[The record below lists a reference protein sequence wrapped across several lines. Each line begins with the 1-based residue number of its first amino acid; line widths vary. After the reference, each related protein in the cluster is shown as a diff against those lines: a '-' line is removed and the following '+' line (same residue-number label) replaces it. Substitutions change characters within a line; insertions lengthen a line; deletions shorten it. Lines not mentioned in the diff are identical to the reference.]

1 MGFFPSQRG
10 RHRHI
15 QSLAL
20 SHGGTAL
27 VLIQLQTQHG
37 EQEAG
42 ENSTTEEESFCSER
56 AFKHEIEIPDS
67 VGSQGERAERIQLR
81 TNQAGGGGK
90 GRTHRV
96 VAALISNHLNPGHA
110 WSQRLGWREAH
121 RNLCLLKQW
130 LHTELGCT
138 IAVTRENGEPRTD
151 TRCLTKTRI
160 KNRQTAVGQ
169 FVSYTI
175 YSRLRGV
182 FFFSS
187 QTQKRSHRKYICCCH
202 SALFTPK
209 RSVKHWSQPYS
220 HGFGS
225 KPCHASLRV
234 ISAALTIWFFSF
246 SFSLFFPFLCFPSP
260 RSAVCSSRTVKQQT
274 MSWGQLE
281 NSSCAPPPEYGQE
294 ELRASPSSEA
304 IQSHQLSCPMS
315 CS

>member
-1 MGFFPSQRG
+1 MYRICSTKCWAGGGDGERRGGVTNVGFFPSQRG
-10 RHRHI
+10 QHRHI

-20 SHGGTAL
+20 SHGGTAPL
-27 VLIQLQTQHG
+27 LIQLQTQTRGAGSWG
-37 EQEAG
+37 EFHYRESPSAQRGLSNTRQRFQTRREAK
-42 ENSTTEEESFCSER
+42 ENELS
-56 AFKHEIEIPDS
+56 
-67 VGSQGERAERIQLR
+67 GSSYGQTKR
-81 TNQAGGGGK
+81 GGGK

-130 LHTELGCT
+130 LHTELGGT

-182 FFFSS
+182 SFFPV
-187 QTQKRSHRKYICCCH
+187 KHRKEVTENT
-202 SALFTPK
+202 SAAATAPFSPQK

-225 KPCHASLRV
+225 KPRHASLRV
-234 ISAALTIWFFSF
+234 ISAALTIWVFF
-246 SFSLFFPFLCFPSP
+246 LFPFLFFFFL
-260 RSAVCSSRTVKQQT
+260 SSVF
-274 MSWGQLE
+274 
-281 NSSCAPPPEYGQE
+281 PPPGG
-294 ELRASPSSEA
+294 AV
-304 IQSHQLSCPMS
+304 
-315 CS
+315 